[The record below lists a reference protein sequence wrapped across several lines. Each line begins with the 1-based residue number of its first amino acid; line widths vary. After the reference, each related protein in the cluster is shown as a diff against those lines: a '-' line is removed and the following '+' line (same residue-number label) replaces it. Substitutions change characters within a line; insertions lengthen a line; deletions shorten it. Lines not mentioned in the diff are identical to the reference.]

1 MPSEPT
7 MTGPSNL
14 RPAWLD
20 DAHGALDRAVFA
32 AYGWSADLS
41 DDEILESLLTLNR
54 EQANAEGA

>member
-20 DAHGALDRAVFA
+20 DAHEALDRAVFA
-32 AYGWSADLS
+32 AYGWSGDLS
-41 DDEILESLLTLNR
+41 DDEILEGLLALNLER
-54 EQANAEGA
+54 SST